1 MSPALLSLLT
11 FVSILIVLVSVAS
24 LLSDIFLKDRARVN
38 RRLDEEFHR
47 GQKELIRNSSL
58 FKDLHK
64 LKASEIVGTADAK
77 LTIRERLERMLE
89 QSGLTWT
96 LQKLLIISAVSGIGL
111 ALIGL
116 VIPRSLVVA
125 AIAGIVGG
133 SMPLLY
139 VRAKCKSRLATLC
152 SQLPEAYD
160 LMARGL
166 RAGQTI
172 SMTMQGVAE
181 EFAQPIA
188 GEFAYC
194 YEQQNL
200 GLATD
205 VALRDLSR
213 RTSLMEINVF
223 VVAVV
228 IQKQVGGNL
237 AEILE
242 KLAHLVRERSK
253 MRGTIRTL
261 TAEGRMQAGLLMALP
276 PAMFLAML
284 IFNYSYAVVLLE
296 YPFLMLSVL
305 VSMGIGALWIR
316 KIINFDF

>member
-11 FVSILIVLVSVAS
+11 FVSILTVIISVAS
-24 LLSDIFLKDRARVN
+24 LLSDMFLRDRARVN
-38 RRLDEEFHR
+38 RRLDEEFR
-47 GQKELIRNSSL
+47 QGQKESIRKSSL

-64 LKASEIVGTADAK
+64 LKAADLEGFAEPK

-96 LQKLLIISAVSGIGL
+96 LQKLLVISAGSGFGL

-116 VIPRSLVVA
+116 AIPRSLIVA
-125 AIAGIVGG
+125 AIAGLVGG
-133 SMPLLY
+133 SIPLLY
-139 VRAKCKSRLATLC
+139 VKMKCKSRLNTLC
-152 SQLPEAYD
+152 AQLPEAYD

-181 EFAQPIA
+181 EFTQPIA

-200 GLATD
+200 GLPAD

-213 RTSLMEINVF
+213 RTSLMDINIF

-237 AEILE
+237 VEILE
-242 KLAHLVRERSK
+242 KLAYLVRERAK

-261 TAEGRMQAGLLMALP
+261 TAEGRMQAALLMALP
-276 PAMFLAML
+276 PAMFVAML
-284 IFNYSYAVVLLE
+284 IFNYSYAIILFDYPLLI
-296 YPFLMLSVL
+296 LGVL
-305 VSMGIGALWIR
+305 VSMGIGAHWIR

>member
-1 MSPALLSLLT
+1 MSPAILSLLT
-11 FVSILIVLVSVAS
+11 FVSILIVMISVVS
-24 LLSDIFLKDRARVN
+24 LLSDVFLRDRARVS
-38 RRLDEEFHR
+38 RRLDEEFR
-47 GQKELIRNSSL
+47 QGQKESIRNSSL

-64 LKASEIVGTADAK
+64 LKADEIEGFAPPK
-77 LTIRERLERMLE
+77 LTTRERLERMLE

-96 LQKLLIISAVSGIGL
+96 LQKLLVISASSGVGL

-116 VIPRSLVVA
+116 VIPRSFMVA
-125 AIAGIVGG
+125 AIAGLVGG
-133 SMPLLY
+133 LIPLLY
-139 VRAKCKSRLATLC
+139 VRMKCKSRLNTLC

-181 EFAQPIA
+181 EFTQPIA

-200 GLATD
+200 GLAAD

-213 RTSLMEINVF
+213 RTSLMEINIF

-242 KLAHLVRERSK
+242 KLAYLVRERAK

-284 IFNYSYAVVLLE
+284 IFNYSYAIILLD
-296 YPFLMLSVL
+296 YPLLMLGVL

>member
-1 MSPALLSLLT
+1 MTPALLSLLT
-11 FVSILIVLVSVAS
+11 FASVVTVTISLAS
-24 LLSDIFLKDRARVN
+24 LLSDVFLRDRARVS
-38 RRLDEEFHR
+38 RRLDDEFHK
-47 GQKELIRNSSL
+47 GQQEGIRKSSL

-64 LKASEIVGTADAK
+64 LKAAEIEAFSEPR
-77 LTIRERLERMLE
+77 LTIRARLERMLE

-96 LQKLLIISAVSGIGL
+96 MQKLLLISAACSVGL
-111 ALIGL
+111 ALPGI
-116 VIPRSLVVA
+116 VIQRSFI
-125 AIAGIVGG
+125 IAGIGALLG
-133 SMPLLY
+133 SVMPLLY
-139 VRAKCKSRLATLC
+139 VRMKRKSRLNSLC

-160 LMARGL
+160 LMSRGL
-166 RAGQTI
+166 RSGQTI

-181 EFAQPIA
+181 EFPQPIA

-200 GLATD
+200 GLAAD

-213 RTSLMEINVF
+213 RTALMEINIF

-242 KLAHLVRERSK
+242 KLAHIVRERAK
-253 MRGTIRTL
+253 MRGTINTL

-276 PAMFLAML
+276 PAMFAAML
-284 IFNYSYAVVLLE
+284 VFNYSYAIVLFK
-296 YPFLMLSVL
+296 YPWLLVGVL

>member
-1 MSPALLSLLT
+1 MTPALLSLLT
-11 FVSILIVLVSVAS
+11 FASVVMVTISVAS
-24 LLSDIFLKDRARVN
+24 LLSDVFLRDRARVS
-38 RRLDEEFHR
+38 RRLDDEFR
-47 GQKELIRNSSL
+47 KGQQEGIRNSPL

-64 LKASEIVGTADAK
+64 LKSAEIEAFSEPRP
-77 LTIRERLERMLE
+77 TIRARLERMLE
-89 QSGLTWT
+89 QSALTWT
-96 LQKLLIISAVSGIGL
+96 MRKLLLISAASSAGF
-111 ALIGL
+111 ALPGV
-116 VIPRSLVVA
+116 VIQRSFI
-125 AIAGIVGG
+125 IAGIGG
-133 SMPLLY
+133 LLGGVLPLLY
-139 VRAKCKSRLATLC
+139 VRMKRKSRLKSLC
-152 SQLPEAYD
+152 AQLPEAYD

-181 EFAQPIA
+181 EFPQPIA

-200 GLATD
+200 GLAAE

-213 RTSLMEINVF
+213 RTSLMEINIF

-237 AEILE
+237 AEMLE
-242 KLAHLVRERSK
+242 KLALIVRERAK
-253 MRGTIRTL
+253 MRGTISTL

-276 PAMFLAML
+276 PGMFAAML
-284 IFNYSYAVVLLE
+284 AFNYSYAIVLFT
-296 YPFLMLSVL
+296 YPWLLVGVL
-305 VSMGIGALWIR
+305 VSMGMGALWIR